1 MKSLRNPFRKPTHPG
16 AILREDL
23 LPELGITQAE
33 LARGLGLSDV
43 AVSEILNE
51 KCSLI
56 GKSAICISNVFGGS
70 PESWLQMQKAADFW
84 EIQRQ
89 E

>member
-1 MKSLRNPFRKPTHPG
+1 MKSLRNPHRKPTHSG

-23 LPELGITQAE
+23 LPELGITRSM
-33 LARGLGLSDV
+33 LANDLALSE
-43 AVSEILNE
+43 ATLCEILNE
-51 KCSLI
+51 KRSLI

-70 PESWLQMQKAADFW
+70 HDSWLQMQKAADFW